1 MYIREACVETI
12 IEAVHA
18 QERGADRIELCS
30 ELGVGGLTPSYA
42 LIESAKRILKIP
54 IMVMVRPRPG
64 DFNYSDGE
72 LKIMR
77 QAIDVCKSIGVY
89 GIVTGCL
96 TKNNQVDAESTAA
109 LASYALP
116 LQVTFH
122 KAIDKTPDIFGAAEQ
137 LTAIPGIT
145 RVLTSGGADTAIEG
159 ADTINKLMEATSGSM
174 IIIAAG
180 KITDQNFAEVTT
192 IIKAKEY
199 HGRKIVGAL

>member
-30 ELGVGGLTPSYA
+30 ELSVGGLTPSYA
-42 LIESAKRILKIP
+42 MIESAKRILKIP
-54 IMVMVRPRPG
+54 IMVMVRPRAG

-77 QAIDVCKSIGVY
+77 QVIDVCKSIGVY

-96 TKNNQVDAESTAA
+96 TEKSQVDAESTAA
-109 LASYALP
+109 LASYAMP

-122 KAIDKTPDIFGAAEQ
+122 KAIDKTPDIISAMEH
-137 LTAIPGIT
+137 LTRIPGIT

-159 ADTINKLMEATSGSM
+159 ADTINKMIEVASNSM
-174 IIIAAG
+174 IVIAAG
-180 KITDQNFAEVTT
+180 KITDKNFTDVTT
-192 IIKAKEY
+192 IIRAKEY